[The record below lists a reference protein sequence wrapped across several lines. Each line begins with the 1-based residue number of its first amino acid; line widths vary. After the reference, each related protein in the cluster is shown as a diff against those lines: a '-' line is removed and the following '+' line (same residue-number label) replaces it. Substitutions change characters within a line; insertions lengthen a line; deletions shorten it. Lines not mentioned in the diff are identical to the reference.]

1 VGSSANVSLTG
12 SKFRAQ
18 DIEPELLQAADIVI
32 DYGISKY
39 HNPQGRSSTMIDFR
53 DFRIVRQGVCF
64 DAIQKVINEEFGVE
78 LLPALH

>member
-1 VGSSANVSLTG
+1 
-12 SKFRAQ
+12 
-18 DIEPELLQAADIVI
+18 
-32 DYGISKY
+32 
-39 HNPQGRSSTMIDFR
+39 MIDFR